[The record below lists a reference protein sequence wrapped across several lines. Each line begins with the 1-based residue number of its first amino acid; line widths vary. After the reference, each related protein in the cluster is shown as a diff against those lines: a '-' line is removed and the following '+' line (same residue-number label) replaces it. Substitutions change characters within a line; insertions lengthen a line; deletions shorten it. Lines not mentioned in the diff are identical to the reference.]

1 MSAATASSRPP
12 SKAFLS
18 HSSLDKGFV
27 ENVALR
33 LGRVQVVYDKW
44 CFETG
49 DSFVK
54 KIPEAIGGSELF
66 VLFASRASL
75 ESIWVQ
81 LEADHAELLLA
92 SAALKKAVVFII
104 DETISHSDLPKWM
117 QSRLVRRYSSPYAVA
132 REIQTSLDRL
142 RGVKQKE
149 YFFGR
154 DQLMQEFTGKLY
166 PVGGSLPPNILV
178 LSGLSGMGRRTLA
191 RRVLED
197 RMSLRLGPTFHLRKG
212 DNLDAL
218 HLALLLETC
227 PLMSKERMGEEIVA
241 FRAASPDGKAAEIA
255 RLLLVASEGN
265 VAPLILDDGALLESD
280 GSYTLEADL
289 LLRELRKNPQLTT
302 VFIQARLPKMSHA
315 SMAASGMCSGKV
327 PPLFPDA
334 SSQFLQRRFTD
345 NDIEASAEQIENLV
359 PHLGGYPP
367 AFNMATAYAKDYG
380 LPVLLNR
387 KSILTS
393 FQQQEFA
400 DFLDQLN
407 LSTIE
412 WGILRLLAA
421 GMEVPIEG
429 LMAATGQSAEKLV
442 PAVQRLVDLSLILN
456 NGGTLAV
463 AGPLIPAIHAAKGT
477 IPAKEYAFLGKSL
490 KSEFWDGKD
499 ALPDYGILEATISA
513 LLKSDEPDLRDFR
526 HFVVP
531 SMLFR
536 NANYHYRIGGHDQW
550 LEAKKLLDLLIV
562 LEPNN
567 VRALSLLLKI
577 HVRLRKF
584 NDAESILAELKKLKA
599 KERHFLEGFL
609 LWKRRRFS
617 AAVPHFETAL
627 QLGQEAVDIYHGLA
641 SCLFHLGKLD
651 EAKKVV
657 ERGLRGKARDVVLLV
672 DIAAQIAIAR
682 GDLEE
687 AETYVEQL
695 RRLKADADYHHRM
708 ATLLN
713 ARHRSTDALTHA
725 RAASEAPRARFENKT
740 TLINTLIEVKNF
752 SEAQRALDRLD
763 EEYKFEEDRSD
774 VRLGL
779 RCKCLLR
786 QEKWSQAEPIWE
798 GLSDIGSPIHAAL
811 RKEMLKQKIA
821 DKKTT
826 LAERNDAN
834 LQLAALVAA
843 PGLES
848 LLFADLVVAE
858 YAAETND
865 E

>member
-1 MSAATASSRPP
+1 
-12 SKAFLS
+12 
-18 HSSLDKGFV
+18 
-27 ENVALR
+27 
-33 LGRVQVVYDKW
+33 
-44 CFETG
+44 
-49 DSFVK
+49 
-54 KIPEAIGGSELF
+54 
-66 VLFASRASL
+66 
-75 ESIWVQ
+75 
-81 LEADHAELLLA
+81 
-92 SAALKKAVVFII
+92 
-104 DETISHSDLPKWM
+104 
-117 QSRLVRRYSSPYAVA
+117 
-132 REIQTSLDRL
+132 
-142 RGVKQKE
+142 
-149 YFFGR
+149 
-154 DQLMQEFTGKLY
+154 
-166 PVGGSLPPNILV
+166 
-178 LSGLSGMGRRTLA
+178 
-191 RRVLED
+191 
-197 RMSLRLGPTFHLRKG
+197 
-212 DNLDAL
+212 
-218 HLALLLETC
+218 
-227 PLMSKERMGEEIVA
+227 
-241 FRAASPDGKAAEIA
+241 
-255 RLLLVASEGN
+255 
-265 VAPLILDDGALLESD
+265 
-280 GSYTLEADL
+280 
-289 LLRELRKNPQLTT
+289 
-302 VFIQARLPKMSHA
+302 
-315 SMAASGMCSGKV
+315 
-327 PPLFPDA
+327 
-334 SSQFLQRRFTD
+334 
-345 NDIEASAEQIENLV
+345 
-359 PHLGGYPP
+359 
-367 AFNMATAYAKDYG
+367 
-380 LPVLLNR
+380 
-387 KSILTS
+387 
-393 FQQQEFA
+393 
-400 DFLDQLN
+400 
-407 LSTIE
+407 
-412 WGILRLLAA
+412 
-421 GMEVPIEG
+421 
-429 LMAATGQSAEKLV
+429 
-442 PAVQRLVDLSLILN
+442 
-456 NGGTLAV
+456 
-463 AGPLIPAIHAAKGT
+463 
-477 IPAKEYAFLGKSL
+477 
-490 KSEFWDGKD
+490 
-499 ALPDYGILEATISA
+499 